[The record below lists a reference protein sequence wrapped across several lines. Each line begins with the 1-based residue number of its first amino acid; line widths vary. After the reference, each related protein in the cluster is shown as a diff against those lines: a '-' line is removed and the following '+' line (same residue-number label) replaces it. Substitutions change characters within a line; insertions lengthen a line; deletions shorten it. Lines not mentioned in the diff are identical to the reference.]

1 MASLFKIKLFGY
13 EKASVNNYISKL
25 NEEFSHKLLANDKE
39 HKMTMETLP
48 AENNRLKEENAKLL
62 AAKQEIADALICAH
76 DYAADVRQQTET
88 EEKVKREQNTARQM
102 AEFRRIQNIAV
113 HIQNLH
119 EEFQSVVGKMD
130 EELETYKVEC
140 SNLQS
145 VLMEQAENPDSKKEG
160 IVCSNTADA

>member
-1 MASLFKIKLFGY
+1 M
-13 EKASVNNYISKL
+13 
-25 NEEFSHKLLANDKE
+25 
-39 HKMTMETLP
+39 
-48 AENNRLKEENAKLL
+48 
-62 AAKQEIADALICAH
+62 
-76 DYAADVRQQTET
+76 
-88 EEKVKREQNTARQM
+88 KREQNTARQM

-145 VLMEQAENPDSKKEG
+145 VLMEQAENPVSKKEG